1 MMWKRMTGFHYI
13 NADTKT
19 QAWQLLMACSL
30 YCEWLK
36 GEHVIVDKQFTNH
49 LYSLS
54 NRRWVERVPTMKH
67 GWFSLRQCPYKNSFL
82 AVINTLITCHHSG
95 QKREYST
102 ADYELSNHINS
113 FSNRQWAE
121 RRPSL
126 NCLGD
131 TKPISSVWSK
141 KADAPYEHATC
152 ASLCW
157 QLVAIG
163 GNGGTSGSETPTINP
178 YDANKILWYE
188 IGQYASGHH
197 ATCSSSVLGYSGGC
211 REGGS
216 CWSNS
221 N

>member
-1 MMWKRMTGFHYI
+1 
-13 NADTKT
+13 
-19 QAWQLLMACSL
+19 
-30 YCEWLK
+30 
-36 GEHVIVDKQFTNH
+36 
-49 LYSLS
+49 
-54 NRRWVERVPTMKH
+54 MKH

-152 ASLCW
+152 ASLCG

-163 GNGGTSGSETPTINP
+163 GNGGTSGSEIPTINA
-178 YDANKILWYE
+178 YDADKDSWYE
-188 IGQYASGHH
+188 IGKL
-197 ATCSSSVLGYSGGC
+197 ATGRSHVLAAQLSEETVVVVGGKG
-211 REGGS
+211 RVGELLTEIVTGIL
-216 CWSNS
+216 
-221 N
+221 